1 VAGVGQIRQS
11 RLAEGTSGRVVGW
24 VTEARSGMEWIDGG
38 KERKDEA
45 ARVAGGDRAGRAE
58 HGEVEIQAG
67 SESLRILELERENLR
82 LTRLVADLLLKNQQL
97 REAN

>member
-1 VAGVGQIRQS
+1 
-11 RLAEGTSGRVVGW
+11 
-24 VTEARSGMEWIDGG
+24 MEWIDGG
-38 KERKDEA
+38 KEQKDEA

-58 HGEVEIQAG
+58 PGVEIQAD

>member
-1 VAGVGQIRQS
+1 
-11 RLAEGTSGRVVGW
+11 
-24 VTEARSGMEWIDGG
+24 MEWIDGG

-58 HGEVEIQAG
+58 HGVEIQAG

-97 REAN
+97 RESN